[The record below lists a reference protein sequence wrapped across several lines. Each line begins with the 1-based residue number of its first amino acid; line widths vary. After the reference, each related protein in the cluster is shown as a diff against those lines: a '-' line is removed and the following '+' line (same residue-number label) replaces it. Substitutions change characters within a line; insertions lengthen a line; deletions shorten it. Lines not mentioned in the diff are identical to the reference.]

1 MDESRARQLL
11 AAERERITG
20 EASALG
26 FEVEDDLS
34 TTDLADSA
42 SDLYQQEFD

>member
-11 AAERERITG
+11 AAERERIKG

-26 FEVEDDLS
+26 FEVEDDL
-34 TTDLADSA
+34 
-42 SDLYQQEFD
+42 